1 MPSHYLKIPSAIQY
15 WFPGGAPADWRTRA
29 FNDATEKGTRLTYH
43 ALRQSAEGPRLALY
57 GDEFY
62 FEVGRDRDRADT
74 LFLTRIEVPHELTV
88 VPKSLA
94 VEIRLWPGAGAP
106 ALDRVDSLFGDSGT
120 PDPAEHEEVV
130 APLAE
135 PSHLLLAALRELP
148 QDVRER
154 LRPRVDLPDAK
165 ALLDPLRSLWSR
177 FRLDRLVSPGDRQAA
192 LLRGVVQPAALDSQE
207 VDGLMALFGFHLL
220 NRVVAGGGDA
230 RSEVERLVR
239 ALGDVPD
246 IPSRLSLWAAS
257 IDGMPAPTLR
267 REIFDCRAELMVIG
281 IGEDPRT
288 NRACADF
295 VVPTL
300 LSAARDAKDSALV
313 GVIQQGPMGQQVLC
327 SVAEWAD
334 SLDFSGEATRED
346 PVPAVASP
354 PKDDSR
360 ARLLDRWVLRLRGLG
375 REQVKLESIEIRDIV
390 KRAES
395 AVADA
400 ESVAGLASLLV
411 LIDQLRADAG
421 AWLQRLPDP
430 KDLASDRNE
439 ADIALKS
446 AEGILGPEALELV
459 EESASLTPKEL
470 QEISALLAEIETL
483 QAAPDWLWRI
493 EDGEIVSGIPVT
505 GSAMAR
511 QLARPVVRSAIGT
524 FVDCLKTLGQPA
536 AARWLPPLPVGRS
549 VEEHLLEWKE
559 KALEFLVDVPPEIQQ
574 ILRSEGSEGAD
585 LNVLLSNVARVT
597 RLREGVGNILAAELL
612 EPYAGIQAAA
622 LAEELDALLRAV
634 DFIRTNF
641 GDVDSLDVKMIRRR
655 VEREKG
661 ERPAPATV
669 ATVESQISI
678 DHNWTDV
685 NNAKATLTLR
695 PAADGAAY
703 GVLAAPL
710 VLHSAQPTAT
720 TVEIGWQVKGKLR
733 DTWPDEWPPI
743 EPSGP
748 VVVYPQDWRPAPGGG
763 YLHTFTASFPV
774 RTFRSERLSRLEV
787 VATVREH
794 RSRHVLAEPKNLR
807 WDQIEE
813 RHQDVVVQ
821 WADATDPDYIRDHPI
836 GPQEKSKTILQRLQG
851 GSSVAVVAPRRF
863 GKSTLAEYLVRE
875 SSPAGLAMVPAVWC
889 TEFWSFSGFDY
900 QRLWQRASNS
910 LKTLLGAEIGSGRDG
925 YLPSPEAFDHV
936 RTVAQQKGFKAVVL
950 LFDEA
955 QLFFPANGGRELS
968 SQVKM
973 YLERHWAR
981 SEKGKVPLL
990 LAMIGLPS
998 LHQRVG
1004 ADLMG
1009 VFNPISKASMDE
1021 SELKPL
1027 IGHMVKG
1034 LQTTREA
1041 RHRLATASGNL
1052 FILRALLER
1061 LKDHVNKEQRRWA
1074 SYGDVFDVEESL
1086 RRDLQRANP
1095 ESETVAAYVRDIL
1108 NDADRVE
1115 DWRPLAAFPVAV
1127 AIAQERQ
1134 AGRTWAELEQRVTD
1148 VLNEWCALIADE
1160 DVRPTYDVQ
1169 AVSEHVQALRERA
1182 VLREGEF
1189 SSRLL
1194 EAWLTGI
1201 AGRTHFG
1208 LEDAFKE
1215 ALLRGSQRRIRVP
1228 EGVTRAAIG
1237 GQAEIIREDDKA
1249 YRVKVLSSELDR
1261 QHYLE
1266 AVRVMERLKVVWES
1280 REPGSNH
1287 VFEPIDI
1294 GLSARN
1300 PNEAVQVYRW
1310 VEGHDLS
1317 ARQASISPDA
1327 VVDIGLKVA
1336 RAICLL
1342 HKNNILHR
1350 DIAPR
1355 NIVVADRE
1363 GESLHP
1369 VLIDF
1374 GFARMAEGASA
1385 TVLQSEHLAP
1395 EVRMAPALWSKSAD
1409 VYGLASTLRWLLAS
1423 SEKAEALC
1431 AVLERAM
1438 ADKPEA
1444 RPDIAALCADL
1455 EGLSEGLRLEQRQEE
1470 AWRVIRKCITK
1481 DRPWPWIEPLM
1492 RQSQSSLVA
1501 LTMGF
1506 SRDFFD
1512 RCRAVSD
1519 FVYKTAESC
1528 PNRSARLK
1536 SLAARSGGDDAKAI
1550 EYVLALRHDR
1560 AHGDDE
1566 MFADTKKVVDQFRSL
1581 EQQSQR
1587 RFVLLAASRLGRASQ
1602 FQSLES
1608 LSVLLLDGAL

>member
-1 MPSHYLKIPSAIQY
+1 MPSYYLKIPTTIQY

-29 FNDATEKGTRLTYH
+29 FDDATEKGTRLTYH
-43 ALRQSAEGPRLALY
+43 ALRPNAEGARLALY

-62 FEVGRDRDRADT
+62 FEVGRDRERADT
-74 LFLTRIEVPHELTV
+74 LFLTRIEAPHELTV
-88 VPKSLA
+88 VPKSLVA
-94 VEIRLWPGAGAP
+94 DIRTWPGAGAP
-106 ALDRVDSLFGDSGT
+106 LLDRVDALFGDADATESPEQG
-120 PDPAEHEEVV
+120 EVA
-130 APLAE
+130 APFVE
-135 PSHLLLAALRELP
+135 PSHLLLAVLRELP

-154 LRPRVDLPDAK
+154 LRPRADIPDAR
-165 ALLDPLRSLWSR
+165 ALLEPLRAMWAR
-177 FRLDRLVSPGDRQAA
+177 FRLDRMTSPGDRQTAV
-192 LLRGVVQPAALDSQE
+192 LRGVVQPAALDSQE
-207 VDGLMALFGFHLL
+207 ADGLMALFGFHLL
-220 NRVVAGGGDA
+220 NRVIAGGGEA
-230 RSEVERLVR
+230 RGEVERLVR

-246 IPSRLSLWAAS
+246 TPTRLSLWAAS
-257 IDGMPAPTLR
+257 IDGMAGPTLR
-267 REIFDCRAELMVIG
+267 REIFNCRAGLMAIG
-281 IGEDPRT
+281 LVEDQRT
-288 NRACADF
+288 NRACSEF
-295 VVPTL
+295 VLPTL
-300 LSAARDAKDSALV
+300 LSAARDARDAALV
-313 GVIQQGPMGQQVLC
+313 GVIQQGPPGVQVLC
-327 SVAEWAD
+327 AVADWAD
-334 SLDFSGEATRED
+334 SLDFSGEATREVSA
-346 PVPAVASP
+346 PVVASP
-354 PKDDSR
+354 PVDDSR

-375 REQVKLESIEIRDIV
+375 SEQVRAQSIRIRDVV
-390 KRAES
+390 KRAET
-395 AVADA
+395 AVAEA

-411 LIDQLRADAG
+411 LIDQLRTDAG
-421 AWLQRLPDP
+421 AWLQGLPDP
-430 KDLASDRNE
+430 KDLASDRHE
-439 ADIALKS
+439 ADVALRA
-446 AEGILGPEALELV
+446 AEDKLGPDALELV
-459 EESASLTPKEL
+459 EESTSLTPNEL
-470 QEISALLAEIETL
+470 LEIAALLGDIETL
-483 QAAPDWLWRI
+483 QAVPEWLWNI
-493 EDGEIVSGIPVT
+493 EGGESRGGPVT
-505 GSAMAR
+505 GIEMAR
-511 QLARPVVRSAIGT
+511 QLARQVVRSAIGT
-524 FVDCLKTLGQPA
+524 FVDCLKALGQPA
-536 AARWLPPLPVGRS
+536 AARWLPPLPPGRS

-559 KALEFLVDVPPEIQQ
+559 KALEFLVDVSPEIQQ
-574 ILRSEGSEGAD
+574 ILRSTDGEGAD

-597 RLREGVGNILAAELL
+597 RLREGIGNAVTAELM
-612 EPYAGIQAAA
+612 EAHAGVPAAT
-622 LAEELDALLRAV
+622 LAEELDALIRAV
-634 DFIRTNF
+634 DFIRKSF
-641 GDVDSLDVKMIRRR
+641 GDLSLNAEMIRRR

-661 ERPAPATV
+661 DRPAFAAAV
-669 ATVESQISI
+669 AVEAQIGI

-710 VLHSAQPTAT
+710 VLHSAQPSAT

-733 DTWPDEWPPI
+733 DTWPEEWPPI

-748 VVVYPQDWRPAPGGG
+748 VAVYPQDWRPASGGG
-763 YLHTFTASFPV
+763 YIHTFTASFPV
-774 RTFRSERLSRLEV
+774 RIFRGERLSRLEV

-851 GSSVAVVAPRRF
+851 GSSVAVIAPRRF
-863 GKSTLAEYLVRE
+863 GKSTLAEFLVRE
-875 SSPAGLAMVPAVWC
+875 SSQAGLAMIPAVWC

-900 QRLWQRASNS
+900 QRLWQRASNA
-910 LKTLLGAEIGSGRDG
+910 LKALLGAEIGSGRDG
-925 YLPSPEAFDHV
+925 YLPTPEAFDHV

-955 QLFFPANGGRELS
+955 QLFFPAHSGRELS

-990 LAMIGLPS
+990 LAMVGLPS
-998 LHQRVG
+998 LYQRVG

-1009 VFNPISKASMDE
+1009 VFNPVAKASMDE

-1041 RHRLATASGNL
+1041 RQRLATASGNL
-1052 FILRALLER
+1052 FVLRALLER
-1061 LKDHVNKEQRRWA
+1061 LKDHVNEEHRRWA

-1086 RRDLQRANP
+1086 RRDLQRASP

-1108 NDADRVE
+1108 NDAERVE

-1160 DVRPTYDVQ
+1160 EVRPTYDSQ
-1169 AVSEHVQALRERA
+1169 AVSEHVQALRERG
-1182 VLREGEF
+1182 VIRENEF

-1194 EAWLTGI
+1194 EAWLLGV
-1201 AGRTHFG
+1201 ASRTRFG
-1208 LEDAFKE
+1208 LEEAFLE

-1228 EGVTRAAIG
+1228 EGVTRVAIG
-1237 GQAEIIREDDKA
+1237 GQAEIIRQDDKA
-1249 YRVKVLSSELDR
+1249 YRVKTLASDLDR

-1266 AVRVMERLKVVWES
+1266 TVRVMERLKDVWDS
-1280 REPGSNH
+1280 REMGSNH

-1294 GLSARN
+1294 GLSAKN
-1300 PNEAVQVYRW
+1300 PNQAVQVYRW
-1310 VEGHDLS
+1310 VEGQDLS
-1317 ARQASISPDA
+1317 GRQSAISQDA
-1327 VVDIGLKVA
+1327 VVDIGLKLA
-1336 RAICLL
+1336 RAVSLL

-1355 NIVVADRE
+1355 NIVVADTQ
-1363 GESLHP
+1363 GESLNP

-1395 EVRMAPALWSKSAD
+1395 EVRSAPALWSKAAD

-1423 SEKAEALC
+1423 PEKFDALRG
-1431 AVLERAM
+1431 VLERAM
-1438 ADKPEA
+1438 AEKPEA
-1444 RPDIAALCADL
+1444 RPDIGTFCVDL
-1455 EGLSEGLRLEQRQEE
+1455 EGLSEGLHLEQRQEE
-1470 AWRVIRKCITK
+1470 AWREIRQCIAR
-1481 DRPWPWIEPLM
+1481 DRSSPWIEPLM

-1501 LTMGF
+1501 VTMGF
-1506 SRDFFD
+1506 SHDFVD

-1519 FVYKTAESC
+1519 FLYKTTESC
-1528 PNRSARLK
+1528 PNRAARLK
-1536 SLAARSGGDDAKAI
+1536 SIATRLSGDDAKAI
-1550 EYVLALRHDR
+1550 EYALALRHDR
-1560 AHGDDE
+1560 AHGGDV
-1566 MFADTKKVVDQFRSL
+1566 MFVDTKRVIDQFKTL
-1581 EQQSQR
+1581 EPKEQR
-1587 RFVLLAASRLGRASQ
+1587 RFVLLAAGRVGKATQ
-1602 FQSLES
+1602 FLSLEK
-1608 LSVLLLDGAL
+1608 LSILLLDGIR